1 MAGFGDLLGSLLQNN
16 LSGSGAQRLSQ
27 GLGQLSTT
35 PGEGGGGG
43 LSALLDGARGV
54 LGQAADNPL
63 QAAGLGAALGSV
75 LGGGGDAVRGAL
87 TGGALAM
94 LAGVAYKAL
103 TNASAEGQGAA
114 PVPVPPAALPEP
126 VRADAARDDKARL
139 LVRAMINAAKSDGQ
153 IGVDE
158 MQRIVDQA
166 AASGLEAQVRQ
177 WLADK
182 LVRPLDLDAFAA
194 EIPDRET
201 AAEVYAASL
210 LAIEVDT
217 PEERAYLDGLAAR
230 TGLTPEV
237 TAQLQRA
244 LGVAG

>member
-16 LSGSGAQRLSQ
+16 LSSTGTQRLTQ
-27 GLGQLSTT
+27 GLGQHSATSA
-35 PGEGGGGG
+35 EGGGGG

-63 QAAGLGAALGSV
+63 QAGGLGAALGSV

-103 TNASAEGQGAA
+103 ANAEGQGAA
-114 PVPVPPAALPEP
+114 QPPAPPAALPEP
-126 VRADAARDDKARL
+126 VQADAARDDKARL
-139 LVRAMINAAKSDGQ
+139 LVRAMINAAKADGQ

-177 WLADK
+177 WLADE
-182 LVRPLDLDAFAA
+182 LLRPLDLDAFAA

-230 TGLTPEV
+230 TGLGSEV
-237 TAQLQRA
+237 TAQLQGA

>member
-16 LSGSGAQRLSQ
+16 LPGSGVQRLSQ

-35 PGEGGGGG
+35 PGGGGGG

-63 QAAGLGAALGSV
+63 QAGGLGAALGSV

-103 TNASAEGQGAA
+103 ANAEGQGAA
-114 PVPVPPAALPEP
+114 QPPAPPAALPEP
-126 VRADAARDDKARL
+126 VQADTARDDKARL

-177 WLADK
+177 WLADE